1 MKWSTFIP
9 GSSTL
14 VILFRLARARLS
26 ASPHDVSLLTDERL
40 VSATEEMQKISDDLR
55 DAEDTETH
63 TDTGEPKAVGSSDA
77 ELPVESHTP
86 LVAPD
91 AWADFRHFSREIH

>member
-1 MKWSTFIP
+1 MNWPTYIP

-63 TDTGEPKAVGSSDA
+63 TDTAEPKGVGSGDA
-77 ELPVESHTP
+77 ELRVEKRGP
-86 LVAPD
+86 LVGGAFP
-91 AWADFRHFSREIH
+91 AANSLMRRY